1 MDSIN
6 TGNSGSYSAQVY
18 KQVKDADG
26 FQASRRPAKIKVI
39 GVGGAGCNAV
49 NSMIREGMKDGEVRF
64 VAINT
69 DVQALSYSDSD
80 ERIAIGEATTRGL
93 GAGSNPDVGRKAIEE
108 SQEAVS
114 KVLEDVDMVFVTA
127 GMGGGTGTGAAP
139 VVAKLAREAGAL
151 TVAVVTKPFYYE
163 GRRRMSIAERGI
175 EELKANV
182 DAIIVVPNDSLL
194 GVITT
199 QTRREA
205 FNLVD
210 DVLRSGVQGIAEIIT
225 THGEINVDFADVK
238 TVMQG
243 AGSALLG
250 IGIAAGKDRAAE
262 AARMAINSPLWEGTI
277 DGAKG
282 VLFNIVASSSFT
294 LKEYE
299 TASKIISDAVDPEAN
314 IISGSVTD
322 DTMEDEVRITVVATG
337 FPSGAGSHIEPE
349 EASFSFGTPHE
360 EIVSFGAPST
370 PPANTFG
377 SFATATRNADN
388 SDDLLEPAI
397 KRRNRNSMG
406 M

>member
-1 MDSIN
+1 MDGMN

-18 KQVKDADG
+18 NQVKEAEDL
-26 FQASRRPAKIKVI
+26 QARRKPAKIKVV

-49 NSMIREGMKDGEVRF
+49 NSMIRDGMKDGEVRF

-69 DVQALSYSDSD
+69 DTQALSYSDSD
-80 ERIAIGEATTRGL
+80 ERIVIGEVTTRGL
-93 GAGSNPDVGRKAIEE
+93 GAGADPEVGRKAIEE
-108 SQEAVS
+108 RQEAVS
-114 KVLEDVDMVFVTA
+114 KALEGVDMVFVTA

-139 VVAKLAREAGAL
+139 VFAKLAREAGAL

-163 GRRRMSIAERGI
+163 GRRRMKIAERGI
-175 EELKANV
+175 EELKSNV

-194 GVITT
+194 SIITN

-238 TVMQG
+238 AVMQN

-250 IGIAAGKDRAAE
+250 IGISEGKDRAAE
-262 AARMAINSPLWEGTI
+262 AARAAISSPLWEGSI

-314 IISGSVTD
+314 IISGSVID
-322 DTMEDEVRITVVATG
+322 DSMEDEVRITVVATG
-337 FPSGAGSHIEPE
+337 FPSNNGEPMDVDDNT
-349 EASFSFGTPHE
+349 FSFGAQE
-360 EIVSFGAPST
+360 EVSFGAPSMGAPT
-370 PPANTFG
+370 G
-377 SFATATRNADN
+377 GFAPLHTN
-388 SDDLLEPAI
+388 SNNNDEILEPAYV
-397 KRRNRNSMG
+397 RRNRNSIG
-406 M
+406 G

>member
-1 MDSIN
+1 MD
-6 TGNSGSYSAQVY
+6 GMNSRNAGVTVPQDYNQGRDTEDFNAQR
-18 KQVKDADG
+18 KT
-26 FQASRRPAKIKVI
+26 ASIKVI

-49 NSMIREGMKDGEVRF
+49 NSMIRDSNMREGDVRF

-69 DVQALSYSDSD
+69 DVQALSFSDSD
-80 ERIAIGEATTRGL
+80 ERIAIGAVTTRGL
-93 GAGSNPDVGRKAIEE
+93 GAGANPEIGRKAIEE
-108 SQEAVS
+108 SRDEVS
-114 KVLEDVDMVFVTA
+114 KVLEGTDMVFVTA

-163 GRRRMSIAERGI
+163 GRRRMKLAEEGIAE
-175 EELKANV
+175 LKKNV

-194 GVITT
+194 SVITNES
-199 QTRREA
+199 RREA

-250 IGIAAGKDRAAE
+250 IGVAEGKDRAAD
-262 AARMAINSPLWEGTI
+262 AARAAISSPLWEGSI

-299 TASKIISDAVDPEAN
+299 TASKIISDAVDPDAI
-314 IISGSVTD
+314 IISGSVID
-322 DTMEDEVRITVVATG
+322 DDMDDDVRITVVATG
-337 FPSGAGSHIEPE
+337 FPSGNEGDMEQDDGT
-349 EASFSFGTPHE
+349 FSFGQMQE
-360 EIVSFGAPST
+360 EISFGNTAPVSA
-370 PPANTFG
+370 PLNFSSPLRPAT
-377 SFATATRNADN
+377 N
-388 SDDLLEPAI
+388 SDDLIEPAI
-397 KRRNRNSMG
+397 LRRNRNSMG
-406 M
+406 G